1 MISAVKK
8 RELNLLRKNYSPA
21 PYGLNKMYE
30 SVLTKYNPKTAK
42 TVLENWD
49 HLAKDPNIAFTKAFL
64 VMEAA
69 YINDDSESN
78 INTFTNIFT
87 ENIIPKVRNALQMQ
101 KLISHRLG
109 NLKSKLSTKIHT
121 KVKKISGTYVQPKK
135 KQSKQEQPKQE
146 NYIYKSLDSITEAV
160 NTDSLTN
167 LSKLYLL
174 LSLLWLLIILSYA
187 MVLFTTSVILSKDL

>member
-49 HLAKDPNIAFTKAFL
+49 HLAKDQNIAFTKAFL

-69 YINDDSESN
+69 YINDESEFN
-78 INTFTNIFT
+78 IYLMIK
-87 ENIIPKVRNALQMQ
+87 ENK
-101 KLISHRLG
+101 
-109 NLKSKLSTKIHT
+109 TK
-121 KVKKISGTYVQPKK
+121 
-135 KQSKQEQPKQE
+135 E
-146 NYIYKSLDSITEAV
+146 
-160 NTDSLTN
+160 
-167 LSKLYLL
+167 
-174 LSLLWLLIILSYA
+174 
-187 MVLFTTSVILSKDL
+187 